1 MRPSPLRRACIYGGL
16 WLTLL
21 IFLFPV
27 YWMVHSSFRRNS
39 ELTVLP
45 PNFSLIGATLENYQR
60 ILSNVAYLTYYKNS
74 FIVAGATVAICLP
87 VAILAG
93 YAFSRYRFP
102 GRGLLMT
109 GVLSVQ
115 MFPIVAILIALYTF
129 YARLSLLNT
138 YHGLILANVT
148 FALPF
153 SIWFMKS
160 YFDTIPRSLEEAAYI
175 DGCGRLRTL
184 FQIVVPLT
192 RPGLLAVGVYAFLL
206 SWDDF
211 LFALTLITREEL
223 RTLPVG
229 IALSFV
235 GEFLYDWSGMMTISV
250 IASLPVLVL
259 FVALQRHMIAGLTA
273 GSVKG

>member
-1 MRPSPLRRACIYGGL
+1 MRRSPLTSVLTYGGL
-16 WLTLL
+16 WLVLL
-21 IFLFPV
+21 LFLFPV
-27 YWMVHSSFRRNS
+27 YWMVHSSFRRNP
-39 ELTVLP
+39 ELTVMP

-60 ILSNVAYLTYYKNS
+60 ILSNAQYLTYYKNS

-129 YARLSLLNT
+129 YAQLRLLNT
-138 YHGLILANVT
+138 YTGLVLADVT

-160 YFDTIPRSLEEAAYI
+160 YFDGIPRALEEAAAI

-192 RPGLLAVGVYAFLL
+192 RPGLLAVGVYTFLL

-235 GEFLYDWSGMMTISV
+235 GEFLFDWSGMMTISV

-259 FVALQRHMIAGLTA
+259 FVAMQRHMIAGLTA
-273 GSVKG
+273 GAVKG